1 VLQAADIGIGVAWRR
16 RKVFA
21 FPGRPGWPTAAGTW
35 VARLVMDLIGVRA
48 LMALVGDID
57 AVM

>member
-1 VLQAADIGIGVAWRR
+1 VA
-16 RKVFA
+16 
-21 FPGRPGWPTAAGTW
+21 TAAGTW
-35 VARLVMDLIGVRA
+35 VAHLVMDLIGVRA